1 MGVNRNFDKLTNYS
15 VIGQVLKVNFW
26 LVRKSLLNDLI
37 FTRLH
42 LTACSHFSLSS
53 ADSQNILLNCATFFL
68 YPGRLWHQG
77 AINTGLVRLSI
88 PLTVAESRSRG
99 SKVANEKVKTV
110 ENACLITSM
119 TESERS
125 KLKKMK

>member
-1 MGVNRNFDKLTNYS
+1 M
-15 VIGQVLKVNFW
+15 
-26 LVRKSLLNDLI
+26 
-37 FTRLH
+37 
-42 LTACSHFSLSS
+42 
-53 ADSQNILLNCATFFL
+53 
-68 YPGRLWHQG
+68 
-77 AINTGLVRLSI
+77 RLSI

-125 KLKKMK
+125 KLKKMKQKKKGVHKLSFVIFPQDLNKMEPNEIPVLKQNQSLFMKLQEANGRDVTRKS